1 MSGVAGLRGTGDW
14 GSQERPTNFR
24 EMIQWMQPNGLA
36 PIFGLTSKAAKQ
48 SVDDPQFSWWAE
60 TLALIRLTVNG
71 TFAAGATTIV
81 VNSADPGPT
90 TMNVNYGTASHL
102 KDGDVLVVEPTTDN
116 AVYNPEFLQVVEAL
130 SDTQFTVRRGFA
142 GTTPA
147 TINNAQNLMLIGSA
161 YAEGGV
167 APRAVARNPVKFSNF
182 CQIFKNSYE
191 ISGTATQTFARTGDV
206 WSNDKRR
213 KMFDHARDIEMAFIF
228 GQSSENV
235 TSLENGKPIRTMGGL
250 LSQIPAVRKTIFA
263 APITFSPGANN
274 FLDAVY
280 KVFDFESPAGDT
292 RLCFAGN
299 AALVALQEVAATTTN
314 VRLNS
319 DKILK
324 IYGTDFREFVMPQGR
339 LLIKNHPLLNIQG
352 GIYANSMLILDFAS
366 IKYIHMKGRDTRVK
380 DDVQLPDEDVRR
392 GFVQTEASLLL
403 DRGGLTCAYLGNILS
418 H

>member
-14 GSQERPTNFR
+14 GTQERPTNFR

-36 PIFGLTSKAAKQ
+36 PIFGLTSKAAKM

-60 TLALIRLTVNG
+60 PLALIRLAVNG
-71 TFAAGATTIV
+71 TFLAAATTIV
-81 VNSADPGPT
+81 VNSADPGIT
-90 TMNVNYGTASHL
+90 TMNVNWGTASHL
-102 KDGDVLVVEPTTDN
+102 KDGDVLVVEPTADSTT
-116 AVYNPEFLQVVEAL
+116 YNPEFIQVVEAL
-130 SDTQFTVRRGFA
+130 SDTQFTCRRGFG
-142 GTTPA
+142 GTTAA
-147 TINNAQNLMLIGSA
+147 TINSGQNLMLIGSA

-167 APRAVARNPVKFSNF
+167 APRAVTRNPIKFSNF
-182 CQIFKNSYE
+182 TQIFKNSYE
-191 ISGTATQTFARTGDV
+191 ITGTATQTFARTGDA

-228 GQSSENV
+228 GQSSEN
-235 TSLENGKPIRTMGGL
+235 TNSLENGKPIRTMGGL
-250 LSQIPAVRKTIFA
+250 LSQIPSARKTIFA

-324 IYGTDFREFVMPQGR
+324 VYGTDFREFIMPQGR

-352 GIYANSMLILDFAS
+352 GIYANSMMILDFAS
-366 IKYIHMKGRDTRVK
+366 LKYVYMKGRDTKTK

-392 GFVQTEASLLL
+392 GYVQTECSLLL
-403 DRGGLTCAYLGNILS
+403 DRGGITCAYLGNIIS